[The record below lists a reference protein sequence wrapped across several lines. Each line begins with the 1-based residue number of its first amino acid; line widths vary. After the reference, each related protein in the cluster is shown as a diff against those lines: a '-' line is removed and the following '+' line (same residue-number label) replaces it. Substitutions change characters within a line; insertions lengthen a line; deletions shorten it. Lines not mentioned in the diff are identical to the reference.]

1 MHLVAA
7 KPRELEGDGGDA
19 LDLVGL
25 VDLGVDGALLAVPQI
40 LDLLRLAEIDAA
52 GQLAHDHDVE
62 AVDAVALERGGVG
75 ERRVADGRTEIG
87 EELEVLA
94 QAQKAGLRALV
105 VRDAVPFG
113 AADRAE
119 HHRIGGRCASHGR
132 VRDRLPM
139 RIVGAAADEVGLGL
153 DLGVP
158 SRIHPGDDAGD
169 LGHHFGADAV
179 AGEEQKFVCHALRA
193 SCVRGWPLPNGRRK
207 C

>member
-25 VDLGVDGALLAVPQI
+25 VDLGIDGALLAVTQI
-40 LDLLRLAEIDAA
+40 LDLLRLAEIDPA

-94 QAQKAGLRALV
+94 QAEKAGLRALV
-105 VRDAVPFG
+105 VSDAIPFR
-113 AADRAE
+113 AADGAE
-119 HHRIGGRCASHGR
+119 HHRVGGRCASHGR
-132 VRDRLPM
+132 VRDRRPM
-139 RIVGAAADEVGLGL
+139 RIVGAAADEIGLGL
-153 DLGVP
+153 DLGTP

-179 AGEEQKFVCHALRA
+179 AGEEEELVSCHARFL
-193 SCVRGWPLPNGRRK
+193 C
-207 C
+207 